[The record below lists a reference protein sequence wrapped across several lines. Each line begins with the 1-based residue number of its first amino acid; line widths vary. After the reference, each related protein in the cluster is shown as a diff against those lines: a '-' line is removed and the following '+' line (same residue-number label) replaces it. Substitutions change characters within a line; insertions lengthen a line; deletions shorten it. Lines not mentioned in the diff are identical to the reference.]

1 MHLIAFCVVAF
12 VNFTFPFT
20 STFCVF
26 SQSVTMQFLR
36 QMYIYDKNKTDLVQ
50 YIY

>member
-12 VNFTFPFT
+12 VNFTFAFT

-26 SQSVTMQFLR
+26 SQSVSQLYCSSYDL
-36 QMYIYDKNKTDLVQ
+36 YIYI
-50 YIY
+50 YIYIYK